1 MKSGMLLF
9 ATFSEIWLK
18 YLQILFS
25 NGNCPVYLGI
35 LETYKNVWRNIACV
49 QLLFYIEI
57 HFIPGSLVKVFS
69 QSPSV
74 MVIILHTPGTLVKN
88 TKHLVG

>member
-1 MKSGMLLF
+1 MVIVLYIWGYWKYTKTSGR
-9 ATFSEIWLK
+9 I
-18 YLQILFS
+18 
-25 NGNCPVYLGI
+25 
-35 LETYKNVWRNIACV
+35 IACV

-74 MVIILHTPGTLVKN
+74 MVIIHAYPGDSGKEYKTPLWDN
-88 TKHLVG
+88 TTEQ